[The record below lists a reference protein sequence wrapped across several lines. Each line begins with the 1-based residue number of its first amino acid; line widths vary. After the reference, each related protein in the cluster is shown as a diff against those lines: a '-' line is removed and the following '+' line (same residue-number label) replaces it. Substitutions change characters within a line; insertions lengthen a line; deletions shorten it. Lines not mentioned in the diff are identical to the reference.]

1 MLSSQKHCSH
11 SPKAAKSL
19 IPSLLLGSSQSKES
33 SAFPFQDGRPRV
45 FHIDSL
51 SEQQKGIAMVTA
63 SPEVLGKTV
72 GPMDPNS
79 KADLCI
85 RQPQP
90 KRSQYEK
97 EKKLLFPPH
106 KFRKGTDGKPK
117 IASQL

>member
-1 MLSSQKHCSH
+1 MCSPARHPAATAQQQPKAFLDSLSSAWELSE
-11 SPKAAKSL
+11 
-19 IPSLLLGSSQSKES
+19 QSF
-33 SAFPFQDGRPRV
+33 AFPFQDGRPRV
-45 FHIDSL
+45 FHIDGL

-63 SPEVLGKTV
+63 SLELLGKTV

-85 RQPQP
+85 GQPQP

-106 KFRKGTDGKPK
+106 KF
-117 IASQL
+117 